1 MKQTLNKLILFFFC
15 FSICLSTPSYSQFKF
30 SQIKVQGNSNTDVET
45 IKSISGLKKN
55 ISLSA
60 SDINL
65 ALKNLYNSNL
75 FESVQVVPKGQT
87 ILIKV
92 KENKRIRRLVFEG
105 NKKIEENIIFLLFS
119 SFTVKPLNFLL
130 GNFCPSTVK
139 GIDLSALILIFLFFK
154 IKTFI
159 VGTLSASKGLA

>member
-1 MKQTLNKLILFFFC
+1 MKQSLNKFIILFFC
-15 FSICLSTPSYSQFKF
+15 FSICVSTPSYSQFSF

-60 SDINL
+60 ADINS

-75 FESVQVVPKGQT
+75 FESVEVVPKGQT

-92 KENKRIRRLVFEG
+92 KENK
-105 NKKIEENIIFLLFS
+105 
-119 SFTVKPLNFLL
+119 
-130 GNFCPSTVK
+130 
-139 GIDLSALILIFLFFK
+139 
-154 IKTFI
+154 
-159 VGTLSASKGLA
+159 